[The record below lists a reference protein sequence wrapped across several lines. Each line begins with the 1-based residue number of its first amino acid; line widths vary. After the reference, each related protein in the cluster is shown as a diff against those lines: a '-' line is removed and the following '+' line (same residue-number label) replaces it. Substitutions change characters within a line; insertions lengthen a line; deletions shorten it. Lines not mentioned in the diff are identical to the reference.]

1 MQKCR
6 LHFLLLQLLYCSWK
20 NCCRKNAPIKKV
32 SSFTR
37 RRSRSPCTSTTT
49 TVRLLSK
56 QPSYSSPSWF
66 DMVLV
71 GPRVTSVEAKL
82 CRKKNLKERRKPPF
96 LLQLYL
102 TTKHLERRSA
112 EKERK
117 GFIAF
122 NLQKHTHSRLQLTL
136 IYLSAPLLSRFSLAS
151 FRPNFGDNSG
161 S

>member
-1 MQKCR
+1 
-6 LHFLLLQLLYCSWK
+6 
-20 NCCRKNAPIKKV
+20 
-32 SSFTR
+32 
-37 RRSRSPCTSTTT
+37 
-49 TVRLLSK
+49 
-56 QPSYSSPSWF
+56 
-66 DMVLV
+66 MVLV

-82 CRKKNLKERRKPPF
+82 CRKKNLTERRKPPS

-136 IYLSAPLLSRFSLAS
+136 IYLSAPLLSPFSPAS
-151 FRPNFGDNSG
+151 FGPNFGDNSG

>member
-1 MQKCR
+1 MIYLKITEPSG
-6 LHFLLLQLLYCSWK
+6 FLTTMVPLL
-20 NCCRKNAPIKKV
+20 
-32 SSFTR
+32 
-37 RRSRSPCTSTTT
+37 CTIIVLQQYSTT
-49 TVRLLSK
+49 LS
-56 QPSYSSPSWF
+56 PFSAHSHIPSWF

-102 TTKHLERRSA
+102 TTTKTKHLERRSA

-151 FRPNFGDNSG
+151 FGPNFGDNSG
-161 S
+161 SQ